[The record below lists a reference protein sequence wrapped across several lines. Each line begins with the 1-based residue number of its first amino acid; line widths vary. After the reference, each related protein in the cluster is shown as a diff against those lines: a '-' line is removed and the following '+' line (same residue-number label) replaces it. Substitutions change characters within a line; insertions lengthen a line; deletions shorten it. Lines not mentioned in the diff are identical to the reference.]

1 MILSQQHIGTLL
13 SWNGFSTFLLNRR
26 MHTTH
31 TRTFNIRAFAH
42 ISTQLTMESCV
53 WSEALKLLIW
63 SLLLF
68 RENRPISGFGEKRL
82 LHYHHPFCYRSLSH
96 SLAPYIYLFWES
108 ESNVLLVSGI
118 IDGAFA
124 CKPRF
129 FGIKNETDVIRL
141 FEMDTNHDGNKV
153 LLEENKVI
161 SLKRTENSFYLL
173 VVLTQCACGMLFPF
187 HIYWIHSDCVWHE
200 SVGWGEVFEEKKL
213 TMRLSLM
220 QRTTTE
226 D

>member
-1 MILSQQHIGTLL
+1 M
-13 SWNGFSTFLLNRR
+13 
-26 MHTTH
+26 
-31 TRTFNIRAFAH
+31 
-42 ISTQLTMESCV
+42 
-53 WSEALKLLIW
+53 
-63 SLLLF
+63 
-68 RENRPISGFGEKRL
+68 
-82 LHYHHPFCYRSLSH
+82 
-96 SLAPYIYLFWES
+96 
-108 ESNVLLVSGI
+108 LLVSGI

-200 SVGWGEVFEEKKL
+200 RRLRRGFRGEKINYAVELDAENNNGRLDIIWNEATKL
-213 TMRLSLM
+213 VYYFCFLSMSLGKNIYIHICSATMVCIISWIWNSHERKIRIL
-220 QRTTTE
+220 RKCE
-226 D
+226 IG